1 MSTPFLY
8 SEFDVKYID
17 DGSEYTL
24 NLTADIKLDKIQIQT
39 ISDI

>member
-1 MSTPFLY
+1 MSTLFLY

-24 NLTADIKLDKIQIQT
+24 NLVADIKLDKKQIQT
-39 ISDI
+39 VYDT